1 MIKTRKES
9 EEVYYSND
17 KVIGISQKDITKLK
31 NLALKNER
39 KRVRLCTHKSINDTL
54 HEMFIVLS
62 RDCYIRPHKHFGKV
76 ESMSILEGEANL
88 ILFSDNGDVL
98 RVLEMGDQNSNKL
111 FYHKIV
117 EPVFHTLII
126 QTPFL
131 VYQEVTQGPFIKSD
145 TLYAD
150 WAPEVFDKSFMS
162 RINQQ
167 LENMV
172 T

>member
-1 MIKTRKES
+1 
-9 EEVYYSND
+9 
-17 KVIGISQKDITKLK
+17 
-31 NLALKNER
+31 
-39 KRVRLCTHKSINDTL
+39 
-54 HEMFIVLS
+54 
-62 RDCYIRPHKHFGKV
+62 
-76 ESMSILEGEANL
+76 MSILEGEANL

-98 RVLEMGDQNSNKL
+98 RVLEMGGQNSNKL

-131 VYQEVTQGPFIKSD
+131 VYQEITQGPFIKSD